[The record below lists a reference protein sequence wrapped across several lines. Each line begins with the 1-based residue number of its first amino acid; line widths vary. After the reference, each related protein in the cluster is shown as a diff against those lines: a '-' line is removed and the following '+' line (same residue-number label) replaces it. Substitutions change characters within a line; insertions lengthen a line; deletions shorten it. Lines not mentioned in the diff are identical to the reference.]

1 MNKFIQQ
8 VKDSNE
14 QYYEENIEYIWE
26 EMLSHEYYN
35 LMNYVRKYI
44 AKNT

>member
-26 EMLSHEYYN
+26 EMLSPEYYS
-35 LMNYVRKYI
+35 LMNYVKKYI
-44 AKNT
+44 TKNA